1 MLDLDTILSSFTAQG
16 LQGKQRACSEA
27 GASRQSAVTS
37 AVLLPAPSGAPR
49 AARQS
54 RQCTSGQTG
63 HFSPCLALYS
73 KISRQF
79 NCCLYLVISKI
90 SIQSS
95 KCFAALN
102 ETAPLSALPE
112 GCRGWLSPFSRGHKV
127 SRGHGRHRCNGMLPV
142 VLETFSPQNLETQYN
157 SFEVLKKHRPV
168 RV

>member
-1 MLDLDTILSSFTAQG
+1 MLDLDTILSSG
-16 LQGKQRACSEA
+16 
-27 GASRQSAVTS
+27 SARKAKS
-37 AVLLPAPSGAPR
+37 LLRGWSQQAERGHLHVLLPAPSRAPS

-112 GCRGWLSPFSRGHKV
+112 GCRGWLSPFSREHKV
-127 SRGHGRHRCNGMLPV
+127 SRGRGRHWRTNRGCFPLPWK
-142 VLETFSPQNLETQYN
+142 LS
-157 SFEVLKKHRPV
+157 VLKIWKLSTTALK
-168 RV
+168 